1 MTSGH
6 ELHESFTCPLC
17 CLPIALPAEKHSRF
31 MPCCMKTVCNGCILA
46 LHRRGKGDTCAFC
59 RTPTPKCDADTL
71 ALILKRV
78 DAKDPAATE
87 YLAYAYSN
95 GSYGLLQDVPRAIEL
110 WTEAA
115 CLGDLNAYNRLG
127 YRYCNGE
134 GVEQDVASG
143 ICHYQH
149 AAIKG
154 HSTSRHNLG
163 YLEYRSGNHELAVRH
178 WMISAKMGYEL
189 SLNGIKDMFM
199 KGLATKAQYA
209 EALRGYQDAVEETKS
224 TQREEA
230 QVIFNHN

>member
-1 MTSGH
+1 MMG
-6 ELHESFTCPLC
+6 TCP
-17 CLPIALPAEKHSRF
+17 
-31 MPCCMKTVCNGCILA
+31 
-46 LHRRGKGDTCAFC
+46 FC
-59 RTPTPKCDADTL
+59 RTPCPKGDTVKL
-71 ALILKRV
+71 ALIRKRV
-78 DAKDPAATE
+78 DAKDPKATE
-87 YLAYAYSN
+87 YLASAYYSENN
-95 GSYGLLQDVPRAIEL
+95 GLQQDIPRAMEL

-115 CLGDLNAYNRLG
+115 RLGDSNAHYRLG
-127 YRYCNGE
+127 FRYCNGKD
-134 GVEQDVASG
+134 VQQDVARS
-143 ICHYQH
+143 IRHYQH

>member
-1 MTSGH
+1 MRRIPRQRSIYYS
-6 ELHESFTCPLC
+6 EN
-17 CLPIALPAEKHSRF
+17 
-31 MPCCMKTVCNGCILA
+31 NG
-46 LHRRGKGDTCAFC
+46 
-59 RTPTPKCDADTL
+59 
-71 ALILKRV
+71 
-78 DAKDPAATE
+78 
-87 YLAYAYSN
+87 
-95 GSYGLLQDVPRAIEL
+95 LQQDIPRAMEL

-115 CLGDLNAYNRLG
+115 RLGDSNAHYRLG
-127 YRYCNGE
+127 FRYCNGKD
-134 GVEQDVASG
+134 VQQDVARS
-143 ICHYQH
+143 IRHYQH

-230 QVIFNHN
+230 QVIFNHIIR